1 MASPFEV
8 DKGDLMRNVLDFLN
22 IKYRREFRGWQK
34 VRCPSEYH
42 RHGDRNPSASVNVPV
57 GQYHCH
63 ACELKGD
70 GFDLMHKVEGLLA
83 KDALEA
89 LGGGVVAKRVESEW
103 LF

>member
-1 MASPFEV
+1 MASLFDV